1 MTNGKYKKKRLKNQL
16 DPTSLV
22 FLFKILCFIEFNLYI
37 WSSLLQ
43 IKLNIFTMTAGFSM
57 WDYVVFIAYA
67 ILILG
72 VGLWVSRD
80 KKGHQKNAEDY
91 FLASK
96 SLPWWAIGASL
107 IAANISAEQFIGMSG
122 SGFAL
127 GLAIASYEWMAA
139 LTLIIVGK
147 YFLPIFI
154 EKGLYTIPEFV
165 EKRFSTN
172 LKTILAVF
180 WLGLYVFVNLTSVL
194 YLGGL
199 AIETIMGVDMMYAII
214 GLALFAAAY
223 SLYGGLSA
231 VAWTDV
237 IQVVFLVLGGL
248 VTTYLA
254 LNTVSGGEGVMAGFH
269 KVWDAAPEKFH
280 MVLEEFNSDGST
292 NSNYLDLPGIWVLVG
307 GLWVAN
313 LYYWGFN
320 QYIIQRTLAAKSLK
334 ESQKG
339 ILLAAFLK
347 LLIPLIVVVPGIAAY
362 VMVNDPEIMATLG
375 SVGQLNTPSLEQA
388 DKAYPWLLQFLPTGL
403 KGVAFAA
410 LAAAIVSSLASMLN
424 STSTIFTM
432 DIYKQYFNKEAGD
445 KKTVNVGRIT
455 AAVALII
462 AVMVAPLLDGL
473 DQAFQYIQ
481 EYTGLVSPGILA
493 VFLLGLFWKKTT
505 NKGAIWGAI
514 LSIPV
519 ALALKILPKQVDA
532 FDWLAPWMH
541 QMGISTLLSMAIIMI
556 LSNVETK
563 GADDPKGIP
572 LTKELF
578 NTTPLFNVGAFVV
591 MVVLA
596 VLYAVFW

>member
-1 MTNGKYKKKRLKNQL
+1 MT
-16 DPTSLV
+16 
-22 FLFKILCFIEFNLYI
+22 
-37 WSSLLQ
+37 
-43 IKLNIFTMTAGFSM
+43 TAFGF
-57 WDYVVFIAYA
+57 WDYFIFITYA
-67 ILILG
+67 LLILG
-72 VGLWVSRD
+72 VGLYVSRD

-122 SGFAL
+122 SGFAS

-139 LTLIIVGK
+139 ITLIIVGK

-165 EKRFSTN
+165 EKRYSTN

-180 WLGLYVFVNLTSVL
+180 WIALYVFVNLASVL
-194 YLGGL
+194 YLGSL
-199 AIETIMGVDMMYAII
+199 ALETIMGIPMMYGVM

-248 VTTYLA
+248 ATTYLA
-254 LNTVSGGEGVMAGFH
+254 LNTVSGGEGVIAGVKTIFE
-269 KVWDAAPEKFH
+269 AAPDRFVMILDE
-280 MVLEEFNSDGST
+280 
-292 NSNYLDLPGIWVLVG
+292 SNPEYKNLPGIAVLVG

-334 ESQKG
+334 EAQKG

-347 LLIPLIVVVPGIAAY
+347 LVIPLIVVVPGIAAY
-362 VMVNDPEIMATLG
+362 VMVNDPEIMARLG
-375 SVGQLNTPSLEQA
+375 DAGLMNLPTLEQA

-432 DIYKQYFNKEAGD
+432 DIYRQYINKNASD
-445 KKTVNVGRIT
+445 KATVNTGRIS
-455 AAVALII
+455 AGIALII
-462 AVMVAPLLDGL
+462 ACIMAPLLGGI
-473 DQAFQYIQ
+473 DQAFQFIQ
-481 EYTGLVSPGILA
+481 EYTGIVSPGILA

-505 NKGAIWGAI
+505 NKAAIVGA
-514 LSIPV
+514 LTSIPI
-519 ALALKILPKQVDA
+519 AMYFKIAPNGWSTSSFFVDVP
-532 FDWLAPWMH
+532 FMD
-541 QMGISTLLSMAIIMI
+541 QMGYTTLLTMLVII
-556 LSNVETK
+556 LVSLYQNK
-563 GADDPKGIP
+563 GAEDHKGIEIS
-572 LTKELF
+572 KGLF
-578 NTTPLFNVGAFVV
+578 KTNPVFNIGAFAV
-591 MVVLA
+591 MIILV
-596 VLYAVFW
+596 VLYALFWN